1 MQDIIVAVACM
12 LVISALLIPQ
22 PVCSFWVA
30 VTIGSIDLG
39 VLGFMTLWNVNLDAI
54 SMITII
60 MSVGF
65 SVDYSAH
72 ITYAYVISKEST
84 TSARVC
90 DALGDLGWPVAQ
102 GFFKTN
108 LHA

>member
-1 MQDIIVAVACM
+1 
-12 LVISALLIPQ
+12 
-22 PVCSFWVA
+22 
-30 VTIGSIDLG
+30 
-39 VLGFMTLWNVNLDAI
+39 
-54 SMITII
+54 MITII

-84 TSARVC
+84 TTARVC

-102 GFFKTN
+102 GNLLFIFK
-108 LHA
+108 